1 MSTRS
6 SGLIWL
12 VARREIRDR
21 VRAKS
26 FWVASV
32 ILLLAVVAG
41 VIIPAFTHGHR
52 STARVGIVGGQVA
65 ALTQTVKQA
74 GQVSGTTVTV
84 IPLPNVAAARAR
96 LRSGDLDAV
105 LVGDREV
112 LVKQLPVAGSSS
124 AGATLPGALGA
135 LAEIG
140 GLQRLYALIPPSDA
154 ARIAS
159 QGIALP
165 VHGLV
170 RPPLGLASRITG
182 LAAAI
187 LIYVFILTYGVRI
200 TIGVGEEKA
209 TRVVEVLLTTL
220 RPVQL
225 LAGKVIGM
233 GILAMAQIAAM
244 VAAFLVLGHAVGSVA
259 VQGAATSVVLAGAL
273 WLVLGY
279 AFYCTAYAAAGS
291 LITRQADAYNASL
304 PLQLPLIL
312 AYVLA
317 YIGAVRQRGQ
327 LVLPPAGLRAFHRAG
342 GNAGARR
349 RRSSAGLGAGAL
361 RGHQHRGHRRH
372 GPAGRDDLRA
382 GHPADREQAP
392 GPAGAQDS
400 TLAPDAGTRR
410 TPGARRTD
418 AAGLGHRG

>member
-6 SGLIWL
+6 PGLIWL

-225 LAGKVIGM
+225 LAGKVVGM

-317 YIGAVRQRGQ
+317 YTVLYASGVNWFYHVLAFVPFTAPVAMPVLVAVGAAPAWQQALSAAISIAATVGMARLAGTIYERAILRTGSRLRVRQ
-327 LVLPPAGLRAFHRAG
+327 VLRT
-342 GNAGARR
+342 AR
-349 RRSSAGLGAGAL
+349 
-361 RGHQHRGHRRH
+361 
-372 GPAGRDDLRA
+372 
-382 GHPADREQAP
+382 
-392 GPAGAQDS
+392 
-400 TLAPDAGTRR
+400 
-410 TPGARRTD
+410 
-418 AAGLGHRG
+418 

>member
-6 SGLIWL
+6 PGLIWL

-317 YIGAVRQRGQ
+317 YTVLYASGVNWFYHVLAFVPFTAPVAMPVLVAVGAAPAWQQALSAAISIAATVGMARLAGTIYERAILRTGSRLRVRQ
-327 LVLPPAGLRAFHRAG
+327 VLRT
-342 GNAGARR
+342 AR
-349 RRSSAGLGAGAL
+349 
-361 RGHQHRGHRRH
+361 
-372 GPAGRDDLRA
+372 
-382 GHPADREQAP
+382 
-392 GPAGAQDS
+392 
-400 TLAPDAGTRR
+400 
-410 TPGARRTD
+410 
-418 AAGLGHRG
+418 

>member
-84 IPLPNVAAARAR
+84 IPLPNVAVARAR

-233 GILAMAQIAAM
+233 GILALAQIAAM

-317 YIGAVRQRGQ
+317 YTVLYASGVNWFYHVLAFVPFTAPVAMPVLVAVGAAPAWQQALSAAITIAATVGMARLAGTIYERAILRTGSRLRVRQ
-327 LVLPPAGLRAFHRAG
+327 VLRT
-342 GNAGARR
+342 AR
-349 RRSSAGLGAGAL
+349 
-361 RGHQHRGHRRH
+361 
-372 GPAGRDDLRA
+372 
-382 GHPADREQAP
+382 
-392 GPAGAQDS
+392 
-400 TLAPDAGTRR
+400 
-410 TPGARRTD
+410 
-418 AAGLGHRG
+418 

>member
-6 SGLIWL
+6 PGLIWL

-84 IPLPNVAAARAR
+84 IPLPNVAAARVR

-244 VAAFLVLGHAVGSVA
+244 VAAFIVLGHAVGSVA

-317 YIGAVRQRGQ
+317 YTVLYASGVNWFYHVLAFVPFTAPVAMPVLVAVGAAPAWQQALSAAITIAATVGMARLAGTIYERAILRTGSRLRVRQ
-327 LVLPPAGLRAFHRAG
+327 VLRT
-342 GNAGARR
+342 AR
-349 RRSSAGLGAGAL
+349 
-361 RGHQHRGHRRH
+361 
-372 GPAGRDDLRA
+372 
-382 GHPADREQAP
+382 
-392 GPAGAQDS
+392 
-400 TLAPDAGTRR
+400 
-410 TPGARRTD
+410 
-418 AAGLGHRG
+418 

>member
-21 VRAKS
+21 LRAKS

-52 STARVGIVGGQVA
+52 SIARVGIVGGQVA
-65 ALTQTVKQA
+65 ALAQTVKQA

-84 IPLPNVAAARAR
+84 IPLPNVAAARVR

-124 AGATLPGALGA
+124 AGAALPGALGA
-135 LAEIG
+135 LSEIG

-165 VHGLV
+165 VHGLL

-244 VAAFLVLGHAVGSVA
+244 VAAFLILGHAVGSVA

-317 YIGAVRQRGQ
+317 YTVLYASGVNWFYHVLAFVPFTAPVAMPVLVAVGAAPAWQQALSAAISIAATIGMARLAGTIYERAILRTGSRLRVRQ
-327 LVLPPAGLRAFHRAG
+327 VLRT
-342 GNAGARR
+342 AR
-349 RRSSAGLGAGAL
+349 
-361 RGHQHRGHRRH
+361 
-372 GPAGRDDLRA
+372 
-382 GHPADREQAP
+382 
-392 GPAGAQDS
+392 
-400 TLAPDAGTRR
+400 
-410 TPGARRTD
+410 
-418 AAGLGHRG
+418 

>member
-6 SGLIWL
+6 PGLIWL

-84 IPLPNVAAARAR
+84 IPLPNVAAARVR

-233 GILAMAQIAAM
+233 GILALAQIAAM

-317 YIGAVRQRGQ
+317 YTVLYASGVNWFYHVLAFVPFTAPVAMPVLVAVGAAPAWQQALSAAISIAATVGMARLAGTIYERAILRTGSRLRVRQ
-327 LVLPPAGLRAFHRAG
+327 VLRT
-342 GNAGARR
+342 AR
-349 RRSSAGLGAGAL
+349 
-361 RGHQHRGHRRH
+361 
-372 GPAGRDDLRA
+372 
-382 GHPADREQAP
+382 
-392 GPAGAQDS
+392 
-400 TLAPDAGTRR
+400 
-410 TPGARRTD
+410 
-418 AAGLGHRG
+418 

>member
-84 IPLPNVAAARAR
+84 IPLPNVAAARVR

-317 YIGAVRQRGQ
+317 YTVLYASGVNWFYHVLAFVPFTAPVAMPVLVAVGAAPAWQQALSAAISIAATVGMARLAGTIYERAILRTGSRLRVRQ
-327 LVLPPAGLRAFHRAG
+327 VLRT
-342 GNAGARR
+342 AR
-349 RRSSAGLGAGAL
+349 
-361 RGHQHRGHRRH
+361 
-372 GPAGRDDLRA
+372 
-382 GHPADREQAP
+382 
-392 GPAGAQDS
+392 
-400 TLAPDAGTRR
+400 
-410 TPGARRTD
+410 
-418 AAGLGHRG
+418 